1 MIKLNRNHILGLK
14 LFEKFGYMKALGLWL
29 ECAYAPMIAKFQKKV
44 MEMPMTLPSG
54 HTVDR
59 STLDK

>member
-1 MIKLNRNHILGLK
+1 MCRCKHNNNDQVLK
-14 LFEKFGYMKALGLWL
+14 
-29 ECAYAPMIAKFQKKV
+29 QV